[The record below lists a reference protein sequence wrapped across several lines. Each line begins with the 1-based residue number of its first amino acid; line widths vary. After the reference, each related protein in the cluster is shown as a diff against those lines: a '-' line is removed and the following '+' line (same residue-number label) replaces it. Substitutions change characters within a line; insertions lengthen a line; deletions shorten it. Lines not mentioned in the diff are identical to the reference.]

1 MVISLRTLRYEVAGA
16 HMIVSVLAAL
26 GFRGADG
33 SVNAADRRVAET
45 VGVGGHHGGF
55 REAVGLHPANMD
67 LLGGP
72 RCDDFGGGLFDR
84 PCHPGGSRT
93 SARHSTTSCR
103 QAAVPGCCSPASPE
117 RSLACSPTAAFGHS
131 GDPLAARTP
140 QAETPAP

>member
-1 MVISLRTLRYEVAGA
+1 MVISLRMLRYEVAGA

-26 GFRGADG
+26 GFRGAGG

-84 PCHPGGSRT
+84 PCHPGKSRT
-93 SARHSTTSCR
+93 SARQHNVLPPSGRPWLLFTSLSR
-103 QAAVPGCCSPASPE
+103 AFPGLFA
-117 RSLACSPTAAFGHS
+117 HS
-131 GDPLAARTP
+131 GLRAFR
-140 QAETPAP
+140 